1 MTNNSII
8 KQNFNSEDLF
18 RTSIILLTLT
28 IIGASVF
35 FLV

>member
-8 KQNFNSEDLF
+8 KQNFNRDDLF
-18 RTSIILLTLT
+18 RTSIMILILT